1 MTVRQTDRKEENGIM
16 VNTAGGKLNF
26 LNIPRRK
33 NLYRPVGERIRDFR
47 CVEIFPEKDELQ
59 CQASR
64 CMDCGIPF
72 CHAYGCPLGNVI
84 PEMNSAV
91 AEGDFETAWDLL
103 RSTSNFP
110 EFTSRICPA
119 LCEYAC
125 TAGHVLDPVAV
136 RHTEYLVAEEAFRCG
151 WVRPR
156 AVPDR
161 NGLRA
166 AVIGSGPAGLAVADE
181 LNQYGFQVTVYE
193 RNLSPGG
200 LLRYGIPDFKLE
212 KTVIDRRIR
221 ILEQEGIHF
230 ECGTEAGKD
239 LSGAYLKKRHD
250 VIVLAMGTP
259 EARDLKIPGRDLRG
273 IHFALDFL
281 SGENRC
287 VSAELPELP
296 ISAKGKKV
304 LVIGGGDTGSDCI
317 GTARRQG
324 AESILQIELMPE
336 PPAERSPSTPWPE
349 FPYMRKDSSSHAEG
363 VERLWSVNSSAFE
376 GRDGAVTALQA
387 CRIQWSLNEKG
398 RPQTFRALEDGAF
411 RIETDLVLLAM
422 GFTGVRADEGIVKEF
437 SLSVEK
443 GRIVTD
449 PDMRSLDP
457 RVFVAGDSASGA
469 SLVVRAIASGRR
481 CAASVNRILQKGG
494 LAGK

>member
-1 MTVRQTDRKEENGIM
+1 MFYASNYCLGVNLMFRLNRQLAALVGRVGGGYSVRIEEVLASEETDYQ
-16 VNTAGGKLNF
+16 L
-26 LNIPRRK
+26 L
-33 NLYRPVGERIRDFR
+33 
-47 CVEIFPEKDELQ
+47 EIF
-59 CQASR
+59 R
-64 CMDCGIPF
+64 G
-72 CHAYGCPLGNVI
+72 
-84 PEMNSAV
+84 
-91 AEGDFETAWDLL
+91 EGF
-103 RSTSNFP
+103 
-110 EFTSRICPA
+110 
-119 LCEYAC
+119 
-125 TAGHVLDPVAV
+125 
-136 RHTEYLVAEEAFRCG
+136 
-151 WVRPR
+151 
-156 AVPDR
+156 
-161 NGLRA
+161 
-166 AVIGSGPAGLAVADE
+166 
-181 LNQYGFQVTVYE
+181 
-193 RNLSPGG
+193 
-200 LLRYGIPDFKLE
+200 
-212 KTVIDRRIR
+212 
-221 ILEQEGIHF
+221 
-230 ECGTEAGKD
+230 GKM
-239 LSGAYLKKRHD
+239 L
-250 VIVLAMGTP
+250 
-259 EARDLKIPGRDLRG
+259 
-273 IHFALDFL
+273 ALDGKIQLAESDEFIYHEMFVHVPCF
-281 SGENRC
+281 SHPEPEN
-287 VSAELPELP
+287 
-296 ISAKGKKV
+296 V

-349 FPYMRKDSSSHAEG
+349 FPYMRRDSSSHAEG

-449 PDMRSLDP
+449 PDMRSSDP